1 MYARTPLSM
10 HCYGCWNP
18 GVKMASSRNERHRS
32 RPPTD
37 TRALIYPYLA
47 TYISLIV
54 STVYGTRLH
63 RPNANPICARLPS
76 NFYTNASPLPE
87 G

>member
-1 MYARTPLSM
+1 
-10 HCYGCWNP
+10 
-18 GVKMASSRNERHRS
+18 MASSRNERHRS

-37 TRALIYPYLA
+37 IRALIYPY
-47 TYISLIV
+47 
-54 STVYGTRLH
+54 STVYIRSIVCTMYGTRLH